1 MHIISVKALKL
12 FLEVYP
18 DAESALKA
26 WILYVKKVQ
35 WTKPSDVLESFNNA
49 DTLKNNRVVFNIA
62 HNKYRLIVKVEYKK
76 NAVFIRFIGTH
87 KEYDKIDAE
96 NI

>member
-12 FLEVYP
+12 FLEAYP

-49 DTLKNNRVVFNIA
+49 DTLKNNRVVCNIA

>member
-1 MHIISVKALKL
+1 MEA
-12 FLEVYP
+12 YP

>member
-1 MHIISVKALKL
+1 MHIISVKTLKL
-12 FLEVYP
+12 FLEAYP

-26 WILYVKKVQ
+26 WILCVKKAQ
-35 WTKPSDVLESFNNA
+35 WTKPNDVLDSFSGA
-49 DTLKNNRVVFNIA
+49 DTLRNNRVVFNIA

-76 NAVFIRFIGTH
+76 NVVFIRFIRTH